1 VMHAE
6 MRRVEEYKSITEYIL
21 HFCEVAKQ
29 HLELARGYSRTPF
42 AANKRTS
49 AAAPPAGAT
58 SSGRFEKKGAVK
70 DPEYNRA
77 TYKPKETWKDRQG
90 SYPRKTDLGNID
102 ELDEG
107 PEEPGGESPE
117 EVTEEAG
124 TDSAL
129 EDDPHVEENFEAML
143 ADCCIPCDRN
153 EATRALFMAGPDG
166 EVRPR
171 GCLYYTIFGSCL
183 KGASCINA
191 DGHNSRG
198 RASCAAWLMQ
208 KLNEKT
214 PSQYGQ
220 GNIPKIIPRPQGGPK

>member
-1 VMHAE
+1 
-6 MRRVEEYKSITEYIL
+6 
-21 HFCEVAKQ
+21 
-29 HLELARGYSRTPF
+29 
-42 AANKRTS
+42 
-49 AAAPPAGAT
+49 
-58 SSGRFEKKGAVK
+58 
-70 DPEYNRA
+70 
-77 TYKPKETWKDRQG
+77 
-90 SYPRKTDLGNID
+90 
-102 ELDEG
+102 
-107 PEEPGGESPE
+107 
-117 EVTEEAG
+117 
-124 TDSAL
+124 
-129 EDDPHVEENFEAML
+129 ML

-183 KGASCINA
+183 KGASCVNA

-220 GNIPKIIPRPQGGPK
+220 RNIPKILPRPQGGAK